1 MPTLSA
7 PPPPTNR
14 RRSPAPATQSQ
25 KLSNPLPP
33 PTGNAG
39 SLQPPPSAGLKS
51 PGSILSTNNGRF
63 EIPNAT
69 APLFSLRQNTP
80 NYPLSSLARAR
91 TPVSAV
97 QQPVTTPVSAPVPAV
112 PLASPLPRPPM
123 SAAPYRPRDRADSFR
138 EREQDNESYRERLP
152 RSARAS
158 PVPRSPAPRSGNRPG
173 SAMGQRTP
181 TVAVAQHE
189 GMI

>member
-1 MPTLSA
+1 M
-7 PPPPTNR
+7 
-14 RRSPAPATQSQ
+14 
-25 KLSNPLPP
+25 
-33 PTGNAG
+33 
-39 SLQPPPSAGLKS
+39 
-51 PGSILSTNNGRF
+51 STNTGRF
-63 EIPNAT
+63 EITNGTT

-80 NYPLSSLARAR
+80 NYSLSSMARAR

-97 QQPVTTPVSAPVPAV
+97 QQPVTTPISAPAPAV

-123 SAAPYRPRDRADSFR
+123 SATPYRTRDRADSFR
-138 EREQDNESYRERLP
+138 DREPDGTGGYRERLP

-158 PVPRSPAPRSGNRPG
+158 PVPRSPAPLPPRSGNRPG

-181 TVAVAQHE
+181 VAVAQHE